1 MDMKKMNRR
10 SFIKKSTMAAAA
22 TAPFFIAKDLL
33 ANGSPNEKIK
43 MAVIGLGKQ
52 AGAHLGPIASNPQTN
67 LSAICDVDDERLDY
81 VFNNYKCQRFG
92 TKKYK
97 DFREINADKSI
108 DAVVIVTPDH
118 WHTIQTVLA
127 ARAGKHV
134 YCEKPLTYSIQ
145 EGHQMLTAVKKAGIV
160 FQTGSMQ
167 RSDLGFSKQHQLVAS
182 GALGEI
188 KEVWCNFGRKFPTF
202 YNWPAEP
209 LPKGMDWEMWV
220 GPAPMRE
227 YSSHLL
233 AHMYGNNG
241 RKEAPYSHPW
251 GEWRWHVD
259 YGNGMQADWGAHH
272 FDIAQW
278 GLGMDGKGP
287 KYVHVYES
295 KGPTPGDTKNIYY
308 EYENGAKV
316 YYGVP
321 GVVRTKG
328 CTVNNPMVTFIGTE
342 GIACASRGPHFWTDV
357 KKWQSGKIPPA
368 TTATEVTNGH
378 MQNFIDGIMTGR
390 PVICPVEVG
399 VSSCNMCIIGNIAH
413 RLGRPLEWDW
423 KTCTFKGDAEANKY
437 LWRENRGEWAKVI

>member
-1 MDMKKMNRR
+1 MKISRR
-10 SFIKKSTMAAAA
+10 KFVKGTTIAAAS
-22 TAPFFIAKDLL
+22 APFFIAKDLW
-33 ANGSPNEKIK
+33 ANGSPNEKIN

-52 AGAHLGPIASNPQTN
+52 AGAHLGPICGNPQTN
-67 LSAICDVDDERLDY
+67 LSAICDVDDERLEY
-81 VFNNYKCQRFG
+81 VNAVRNPNNKFG

-97 DFREINADKSI
+97 DFRDLYADKSI

-134 YCEKPLTYSIQ
+134 YCEKPLTFSIQ
-145 EGHQMLTAVKKAGIV
+145 EGEYIKDAVKQAGVV

-167 RSDLGFSKQHQLVAS
+167 RSDYGFGKQNQLVRS
-182 GALGEI
+182 GELGDI
-188 KEVWCNFGRKFPTF
+188 KEVWCNFGRRFPTF
-202 YNWPAEP
+202 FNWPAEK

-233 AHMYGNNG
+233 PHLYGNTG
-241 RKEAPYSHPW
+241 IKGKPYSHPW

-287 KYVHVYES
+287 KYIHVYES
-295 KGPTPGDTKNIYY
+295 PNAGNPSDTKNIFF
-308 EYENGAKV
+308 EYENGTKV

-321 GVVRTKG
+321 GVIRKLN
-328 CTVNNPMVTFIGTE
+328 CPNPSPMVTFVGTK
-342 GIACASRGPHFWTDV
+342 GVCAASRGAFFWTNLE
-357 KKWQSGKIPPA
+357 KWQTGKVPA
-368 TTATEVTNGH
+368 GFASDVTHSH
-378 MQNFIDGIMTGR
+378 MQNFIDGIKTGR
-390 PVICPVEVG
+390 PVICPAEVG
-399 VSSCNMCIIGNIAH
+399 VSSCNMCITGNIAH
-413 RLGRPLEWDW
+413 RLGRPLEYDW
-423 KTCTFKGDAEANKY
+423 RTRTFVGDAEANKY
-437 LWRENRGEWAKVI
+437 LWREYRGEWAKVI

>member
-1 MDMKKMNRR
+1 
-10 SFIKKSTMAAAA
+10 MAAAVS
-22 TAPFFIAKDLL
+22 APFFIAKDLW
-33 ANGSPNEKIK
+33 ANGSPNEKIN

-52 AGAHLGPIASNPQTN
+52 AGAHLGPICGNSQTN
-67 LSAICDVDDERLDY
+67 LSAICDVDDERLE
-81 VFNNYKCQRFG
+81 FTNATRNKGNKFG
-92 TKKYK
+92 TKLYK
-97 DFREINADKSI
+97 DFRDVYADKSI

-134 YCEKPLTYSIQ
+134 YCEKPLTFSIQ
-145 EGHQMLTAVKKAGIV
+145 EGQQIINAVNKAGVV

-167 RSDLGFSKQHQLVAS
+167 RSDLGFGKQHQLVAS

-188 KEVWCNFGRKFPTF
+188 KEVWCNFGRRFPTH
-202 YNWPAEP
+202 YNWAAEK

-233 AHMYGNNG
+233 AHLHGNTG
-241 RKEAPYSHPW
+241 VKGEPYSHPW

-287 KYVHVYES
+287 KYVHVFES
-295 KGPTPGDTKNIYY
+295 KNGGNPSDTKNIYY

-321 GVVRTKG
+321 GVAAKKG

-342 GIACASRGPHFWTDV
+342 GMCAASRGHWFWTDIE
-357 KKWQSGKIPPA
+357 KWQSGKIPVGSA
-368 TTATEVTNGH
+368 ATEATNGH
-378 MQNFIDGIMTGR
+378 MQNFIDGIKTGR
-390 PVICPVEVG
+390 PVICPAEVG

-413 RLGRPLEWDW
+413 RLGRPLQWDW
-423 KTCTFKGDAEANKY
+423 KTCTFKDDAEANKY
-437 LWRENRGEWAKVI
+437 LWRENRGEWANVI